1 MHVCF
6 HVNFYI
12 TNTLL
17 TAGHC
22 PFAYGAIETVFQ
34 LETRY
39 NTRPLVSPRGIEAGF
54 ILERSLVFGLLP
66 HIAFGNWNF
75 FSLATWVLFSSWT
88 WNGLF
93 FCQVCDLESVAV
105 LFVLGDVPFFLASNA
120 KSFYHCCFIGKN
132 DIQKHDWQ
140 KSERSR
146 VGPLQRHT
154 RTARSFFILIPS
166 SKSSSKR
173 YFEWSNAFLGYQE
186 FTTV

>member
-39 NTRPLVSPRGIEAGF
+39 NTRPLVSPRGMEAGF

-66 HIAFGNWNF
+66 HIAFGNWNL
-75 FSLATWVLFSSWT
+75 FSLAT
-88 WNGLF
+88 
-93 FCQVCDLESVAV
+93 
-105 LFVLGDVPFFLASNA
+105 
-120 KSFYHCCFIGKN
+120 
-132 DIQKHDWQ
+132 
-140 KSERSR
+140 
-146 VGPLQRHT
+146 
-154 RTARSFFILIPS
+154 
-166 SKSSSKR
+166 
-173 YFEWSNAFLGYQE
+173 
-186 FTTV
+186 